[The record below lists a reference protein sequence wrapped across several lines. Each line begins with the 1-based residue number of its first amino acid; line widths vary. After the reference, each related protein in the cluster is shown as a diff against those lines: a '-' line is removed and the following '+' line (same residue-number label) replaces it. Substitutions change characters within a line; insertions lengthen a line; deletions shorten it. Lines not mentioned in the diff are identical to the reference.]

1 MAHDVF
7 ISHSAKDKTTA
18 DAVCAM
24 LESNGVRCWIAPR
37 DVTPGMEWGQCII
50 EAIEQSRIMI
60 LVFTA
65 HANESSQI
73 RREIERA
80 VNHGVAILPV
90 RIEDV
95 LPGKAL
101 EFFIG
106 NVHWLDALTPPLE
119 NHLKNLAGTVKV
131 LLERMGPRNVG
142 PILHD
147 SAAQEAATKGPTSP
161 TAASVNAPRPIF
173 AETSPE
179 AQIEKRPSRRRW
191 LRVTLIS
198 AAVVILV
205 LLALAFFIPSGS
217 QRIVRDPSRL
227 ELALVASFSPNQTGA
242 PLLNY
247 DGSSKM
253 YGVDRY
259 LTSPGD
265 IESVAATKDVN
276 GTPALE
282 IRLTDAAVKR
292 MNSGAEIVGHDMAL
306 VLDGRTILTAA
317 RVQSGLG
324 SVIMM
329 TGNFSS
335 GDINRL
341 LDAISSGAPANH

>member
-7 ISHSAKDKTTA
+7 ISHSAKDKPTA
-18 DAVCAM
+18 DAVCAV
-24 LESNGVRCWIAPR
+24 LESSGVRCWIAPR

-119 NHLKNLAGTVKV
+119 SHLKNLAGTVKV
-131 LLERMGPRNVG
+131 LLERMGPLKEGPVLGSPAAPEAATRDPISAAA
-142 PILHD
+142 PILTPPRTIF
-147 SAAQEAATKGPTSP
+147 QEAAAEAVKP
-161 TAASVNAPRPIF
+161 AA
-173 AETSPE
+173 
-179 AQIEKRPSRRRW
+179 RRRW
-191 LRVTLIS
+191 LRITLIS
-198 AAVVILV
+198 AVVVIIV
-205 LLALAFFIPSGS
+205 LIVLAFFIPSGS
-217 QRIVRDPSRL
+217 QRIVRNPRRL
-227 ELALVASFSPNQTGA
+227 ELALVADFSPSQSRVL
-242 PLLNY
+242 LLNY
-247 DGSSKM
+247 DGSTKV
-253 YGVDRY
+253 YGIERD

-276 GTPALE
+276 GRPALE

-292 MNSGAEIVGHDMAL
+292 LNGGASIVDHDMAL
-306 VLDGRTILTAA
+306 VLDDRTILTSA

-324 SVIMM
+324 SAIMM

-335 GDINRL
+335 DEINRL
-341 LDAISSGAPANH
+341 LDAISSTAPANH

>member
-1 MAHDVF
+1 MVIHGLVDARAPLF
-7 ISHSAKDKTTA
+7 KTGTPTSRERKSHKIAIGLDYMDCFSIRYRFVGMTHRQIMVLLLSSNANNSIHIAKE
-18 DAVCAM
+18 V
-24 LESNGVRCWIAPR
+24 
-37 DVTPGMEWGQCII
+37 
-50 EAIEQSRIMI
+50 
-60 LVFTA
+60 
-65 HANESSQI
+65 
-73 RREIERA
+73 ERA
-80 VNHGVAILPV
+80 VSNGATVIPL
-90 RIEDV
+90 RIEEV
-95 LPGKAL
+95 LPGKSL
-101 EFFIG
+101 DYFIG
-106 NVHWLDALTPPLE
+106 SVHWLDALTPPLE

-131 LLERMGPRNVG
+131 LLERMGPRDAGPTSHVPAAPEPATKDSTSAAAPIVTAPG
-142 PILHD
+142 PIL
-147 SAAQEAATKGPTSP
+147 
-161 TAASVNAPRPIF
+161 
-173 AETSPE
+173 AETSPAAE
-179 AQIEKRPSRRRW
+179 IKKTPARRRW
-191 LRVTLIS
+191 LRITLIS
-198 AAVVILV
+198 AAVAILV
-205 LLALAFFIPSGS
+205 LLGLAFFIPSGS

-292 MNSGAEIVGHDMAL
+292 MNSGTEIVGHDMAL